1 MIVDDAGLI
10 WISNLWL
17 ALGFLLIVL
26 GLTLFSHGW
35 VATGRAPRPRQM
47 AVRIRR
53 RRTRVASAPVATP
66 VNLKPTQIVG
76 WRTGKVSRRRSAL
89 LPSRRLVA

>member
-10 WISNLWL
+10 WMTNLWL
-17 ALGFLLIVL
+17 ALGFLLIAL

-35 VATGRAPRPRQM
+35 IATGRPPRPRQM

-53 RRTRVASAPVATP
+53 RRPRTAGPLRIAPAA
-66 VNLKPTQIVG
+66 LKPTRIEG
-76 WRTGKVSRRRSAL
+76 WRRAGGLRRREASV
-89 LPSRRLVA
+89 PSRRLVA